1 METNS
6 ACSALWLCGH
16 KRAPW
21 GIIKGCNAKHNNT
34 ISLKYSVVPGLSGL
48 RNVINLFM
56 QSFNK
61 LLLTVYTCYGIHG
74 PSLPSCALQ
83 SSPGAPQLELWAAG
97 LYQPP
102 TQLQPATSPLCLNI
116 QERLIFARQLEGGLL
131 PPPTCTLT
139 AGCKFG
145 GAATFCRMKNK
156 SCFLLLS
163 FSISRHRR
171 KQRRVC

>member
-61 LLLTVYTCYGIHG
+61 LLLTIYTCYGIHG
-74 PSLPSCALQ
+74 PFPAFMCPSVQ
-83 SSPGAPQLELWAAG
+83 PRGAPARAVSSRALPAPHPAAACYLATVLEYPGTAHLRPAAG
-97 LYQPP
+97 GR
-102 TQLQPATSPLCLNI
+102 A
-116 QERLIFARQLEGGLL
+116 
-131 PPPTCTLT
+131 
-139 AGCKFG
+139 
-145 GAATFCRMKNK
+145 AATPYLY
-156 SCFLLLS
+156 SD
-163 FSISRHRR
+163 RR
-171 KQRRVC
+171 L